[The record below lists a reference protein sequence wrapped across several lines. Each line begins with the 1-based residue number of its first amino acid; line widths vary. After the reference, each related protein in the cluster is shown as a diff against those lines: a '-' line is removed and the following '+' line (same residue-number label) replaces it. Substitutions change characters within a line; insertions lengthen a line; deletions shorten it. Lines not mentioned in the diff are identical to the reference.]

1 MSSRYFIDVA
11 NIHRSIDKNLPPSRA
26 LNLKRIEE
34 IYKCMFNLILFYLA
48 RLLLISPVKGQLLVT
63 ANGWQSINSDR
74 RMLL

>member
-1 MSSRYFIDVA
+1 MSSRHFVDVA
-11 NIHRSIDKNLPPSRA
+11 NIHRSIDKNLPPSRT
-26 LNLKRIEE
+26 LDFKRLGK

-48 RLLLISPVKGQLLVT
+48 RLLLISPVKGQLLVM